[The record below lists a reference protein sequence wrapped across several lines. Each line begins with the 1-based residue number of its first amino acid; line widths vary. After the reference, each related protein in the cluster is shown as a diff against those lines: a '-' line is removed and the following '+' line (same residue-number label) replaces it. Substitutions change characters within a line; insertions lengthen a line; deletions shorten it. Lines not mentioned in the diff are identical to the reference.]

1 MSLTVLIDSSAW
13 IEYLRLGRGPV
24 SDAVDWLLQE
34 DGVLLCGMVELEIFH
49 GLRPQEQE
57 RVSGL
62 FPALPYLETERR
74 DYVAAGRR
82 LGELRRRGVTIPGA
96 DSLIGELCLRHEVPL
111 LTLDKHFDH
120 LPDVRRFSAV
130 GR

>member
-13 IEYLRLGRGPV
+13 IEYLRLGWGSV
-24 SDAVDWLLQE
+24 SEAVDGLLQE
-34 DGVLLCGMVELEIFH
+34 DRVLLCGMVELEIFQ
-49 GLRPQEQE
+49 GLRPRERE

-74 DYVAAGRR
+74 DYVAAGKR
-82 LGELRRRGVTIPGA
+82 LGELRQRGVTIPGA
-96 DSLIGELCLRHEVPL
+96 DSLIGELCLRHDVPL

-120 LPDVRRFSAV
+120 LPDVKRFSAG